1 MFKLTNWLQL
11 FMRLSCYWSWT
22 SSQHC
27 QSSCG
32 STRRSPHENLTSFV
46 FYDNKLSNCPLSLT
60 RSLHSINYK
69 FMCLSQWACENLCC
83 YHRKEYR
90 GLDHFEK
97 NVSQSVL
104 KICWNLLLKY
114 HTIICRY
121 YYIAPVSPGTQ
132 VFSLFCSTLVFIS
145 SLFTILLYVFN

>member
-11 FMRLSCYWSWT
+11 FMLLSCYWSWT

-27 QSSCG
+27 QVKVAVDPQGDPRMKTWRHLFFTITNCQIV
-32 STRRSPHENLTSFV
+32 RS
-46 FYDNKLSNCPLSLT
+46 
-60 RSLHSINYK
+60 RSLHSKKYK

-83 YHRKEYR
+83 YRRKEYR

-114 HTIICRY
+114 HTIICQY

-132 VFSLFCSTLVFIS
+132 VFSLICSTLVLIS